1 MPNPREPKTF
11 NLYVVCNEAGRPT
24 AVANMDTGCCAD
36 KLYVFGDDK
45 IIWYGA
51 EKFALAF
58 DDESPV
64 SSSSFKAKSK
74 VRTAKSKKVEG
85 KVKLGLPAGR
95 GFKYSVETDF
105 GPPLDP
111 EIIIER

>member
-1 MPNPREPKTF
+1 MPNPRQPKTF
-11 NLYVVCNEAGRPT
+11 NLYVVCNEAGYPT

-36 KLYVFGDDK
+36 KLYVFAEDK
-45 IIWYGA
+45 IIWHGA

-58 DDESPV
+58 AHESPI
-64 SSSSFKAKSK
+64 SSPGFKAHSK
-74 VRTAKSKKVEG
+74 VRTTKSKKVEG
-85 KVKLGLPAGR
+85 QVKGGLPAGK
-95 GFKYSVETDF
+95 GYKYSVETDF